1 LESSVLGP
9 DGVLDHINNFL
20 VYVRDNDFKD
30 FNDELVEESKRSLIN
45 NIRDY
50 KDLSLVEEANRIWK
64 EIKDNRGAEDF
75 NRNEKKIIALEKVT
89 KESVQAL
96 FNKLFFE

>member
-20 VYVRDNDFKD
+20 VYVRDNDLKD
-30 FNDELVEESKRSLIN
+30 FNDELVEEAKRSLIN

-50 KDLSLVEEANRIWK
+50 KDLSLVEEANRIW
-64 EIKDNRGAEDF
+64 
-75 NRNEKKIIALEKVT
+75 
-89 KESVQAL
+89 
-96 FNKLFFE
+96 

>member
-1 LESSVLGP
+1 MESSVLGP

-50 KDLSLVEEANRIWK
+50 KDLSLVEEANRIW
-64 EIKDNRGAEDF
+64 
-75 NRNEKKIIALEKVT
+75 
-89 KESVQAL
+89 
-96 FNKLFFE
+96 